1 MHLSGFFDGLLFFKE
16 WDAKTQ
22 PAFEKYQSKLY
33 EEKKFDYS
41 LILREMIHRLKTK
54 EKFAEIMGGKGFFL
68 AGKV

>member
-1 MHLSGFFDGLLFFKE
+1 MRKYMETSLFVSVMSILNENWFEKNK

-41 LILREMIHRLKTK
+41 LIL
-54 EKFAEIMGGKGFFL
+54 
-68 AGKV
+68 